1 VRLSF
6 RISQFLS
13 RTVDPPEIPNKDVC
27 TAPLTPVTQT
37 SELLTITD
45 GLLAVAAVVALSITV
60 ELVLFVPVVFVL
72 VDTVLELLDTVL
84 ELLDTVFD
92 EELTVFP
99 TVVFVVTVSVAL
111 EEAVDRTNARAVS
124 PIHRNMAR

>member
-1 VRLSF
+1 M
-6 RISQFLS
+6 
-13 RTVDPPEIPNKDVC
+13 
-27 TAPLTPVTQT
+27 
-37 SELLTITD
+37 ITD
-45 GLLAVAAVVALSITV
+45 GLDAVAAVVALSITV
-60 ELVLFVPVVFVL
+60 EFVPVVLVL

-92 EELTVFP
+92 EELTVLP

-124 PIHRNMAR
+124 PIHRNMTR